1 MSTTAA
7 LWPAGV
13 AYVAAGGCPAR
24 PLRVLRCSPRK
35 SFGIDRHHQAVPEL
49 GAADGAGQ
57 SAIIERG
64 GQRRAAESRGDRILD
79 RDQSED
85 AFRRILEARR
95 DSRFRRND
103 APGPQHRPLWS
114 SVIPGLAA
122 LPPGYGN
129 NCH

>member
-64 GQRRAAESRGDRILD
+64 GQRRAAESRGDRIQTGIRARMHSVGFLRLD
-79 RDQSED
+79 GIP
-85 AFRRILEARR
+85 AFAGMTLPAHSIARC
-95 DSRFRRND
+95 
-103 APGPQHRPLWS
+103 
-114 SVIPGLAA
+114 GLQ
-122 LPPGYGN
+122 
-129 NCH
+129 